1 MAMQLLP
8 PPGPQR
14 TRQLTLL
21 GILVTVLL
29 VYWVYQP
36 GAPPPRTS
44 TASSGGAAQPAIAK
58 PGTASGSI
66 LPPSLKLSTL
76 GQPGENPDTGRNPFR
91 FGAPPPPPAPPPQPY
106 VPPPI
111 DTTPPPPPPLPPW
124 PPPIQ
129 LTLLGLW
136 EDVVTKTRGAT
147 LSDPKTGAQYQVIQG
162 STIDGRYKVLKIGE
176 QTVTV
181 AYLDGSGQK
190 TLTKR

>member
-21 GILVTVLL
+21 GILVTVLV

-36 GAPPPRTS
+36 AAPPARTNM
-44 TASSGGAAQPAIAK
+44 
-58 PGTASGSI
+58 PGTSPSVAKAGTPGSSSI
-66 LPPSLKLSTL
+66 LPPSIRLAAL
-76 GQPGENPDTGRNPFR
+76 GAPGENPDTGRNPFR
-91 FGAPPPPPAPPPQPY
+91 FGAPPPPPAPPAPAF
-106 VPPPI
+106 VPPPVE
-111 DTTPPPPPPLPPW
+111 TAPPPPPPPPPW

-129 LTLLGLW
+129 LTLTALW
-136 EDVVTKTRGAT
+136 EDVDTKTRGAT
-147 LSDPKTGAQYQVIQG
+147 LLDPKTNAQYQVIQG

>member
-21 GILVTVLL
+21 GILVGALL

-36 GAPPPRTS
+36 GARPARTI
-44 TASSGGAAQPAIAK
+44 TPGSSPQVAKTGAA
-58 PGTASGSI
+58 GGSI
-66 LPPSLKLSTL
+66 LPPSLKLSAL

-91 FGAPPPPPAPPPQPY
+91 FGMPPPPPAPPPQAY
-106 VPPPI
+106 VPPPVE
-111 DTTPPPPPPLPPW
+111 TAPPPPPPPPW

-129 LTLLGLW
+129 LTLVALW
-136 EDVVTKTRGAT
+136 EDVNTRTRGAT
-147 LSDPKTGAQYQVIQG
+147 LADPATKTTYQVIQG
-162 STIDGRYKVLKIGE
+162 TTIDGRYKVLKIGE

-190 TLTKR
+190 TLVKR

>member
-44 TASSGGAAQPAIAK
+44 TTSSGGAAQPIAK
-58 PGTASGSI
+58 TGTASGSI
-66 LPPSLKLSTL
+66 LPPSLKLSAL

-106 VPPPI
+106 VPPPV
-111 DTTPPPPPPLPPW
+111 DTTPPPPPPPPPW

-129 LTLLGLW
+129 
-136 EDVVTKTRGAT
+136 
-147 LSDPKTGAQYQVIQG
+147 
-162 STIDGRYKVLKIGE
+162 
-176 QTVTV
+176 
-181 AYLDGSGQK
+181 
-190 TLTKR
+190 